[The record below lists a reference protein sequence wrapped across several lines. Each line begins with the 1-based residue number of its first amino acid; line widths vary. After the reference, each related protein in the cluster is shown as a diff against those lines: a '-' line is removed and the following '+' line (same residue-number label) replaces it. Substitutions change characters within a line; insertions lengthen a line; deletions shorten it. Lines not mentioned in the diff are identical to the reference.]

1 VPVADIV
8 DMTED
13 LDDLAKTLGF
23 GAAAN
28 TDVDRDEFSE
38 EDLATLVQTRGQ
50 SDATDDIPDDIR
62 DRVVDEVET
71 DAD

>member
-23 GAAAN
+23 GAKAEEQ
-28 TDVDRDEFSE
+28 TDVYGIDPEWDGAE
-38 EDLATLVQTRGQ
+38 G
-50 SDATDDIPDDIR
+50 DA
-62 DRVVDEVET
+62 
-71 DAD
+71 